1 MTDTIQ
7 LYPKSSCPC
16 NSCKKEY
23 KIPTNLPRS
32 NLAINGCK
40 VSPYF
45 DCYYKVSLGENL
57 QPVPEQPYTITELNP
72 QAYTDKLASGFGKV
86 PCQGVDSAGVVN
98 CQDPNFI
105 SQDPRLF
112 NSTRPDYLRLDR
124 PPMSGDVKLK
134 NIYNK
139 KYTNYGL
146 GMKPYEMIDDGQI
159 VYYIDSSIKDAF
171 YKPVFSEPAID
182 QGVLYQDPMGAM
194 KPEFTRKPIM
204 NTENPTITTPIDYPY
219 CLSFIQDSQS
229 QREDIMSYQQ
239 RKNNQSKWSARW
251 TFPEN
256 K

>member
-57 QPVPEQPYTITELNP
+57 QPVPKQPYTITELNP
-72 QAYTDKLASGFGKV
+72 QAYTNKLTSGFGKV

-204 NTENPTITTPIDYPY
+204 NTENSTITTPIDYPY